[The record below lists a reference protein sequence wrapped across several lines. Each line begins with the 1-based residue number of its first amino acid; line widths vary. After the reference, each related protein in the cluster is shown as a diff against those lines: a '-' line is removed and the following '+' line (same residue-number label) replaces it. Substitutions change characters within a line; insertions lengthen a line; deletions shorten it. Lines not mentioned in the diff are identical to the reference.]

1 MGIIVRLVCKGSLHQ
16 GEIESGGRQ
25 CTCIALVFLT
35 LNDIP
40 KSVQEVDNILH
51 KGTTTYQ
58 SLARDDNVYFLI
70 TDFPDRVSIEN
81 EIFDLSVRNP
91 ISGMVLQEID
101 HLDSLTFKLD
111 SAVEQCFGIAPTC
124 FLTTGNNPGY
134 TIGIKNIDE
143 HYYVMDS
150 HSRDDKGL
158 SSPLGKAVV
167 LQFNSVEQLVKY
179 IKDMCHSLSN
189 TDMQYELTP
198 IIIRKTSV
206 LTSSTGPQPSDNT
219 NEINQNNPSPQCFE
233 PMDTEHVANDNPL
246 QDSDIS
252 VDGGRTDLNIQQNFD
267 AIDVGNSDPLL
278 LTDDQK
284 HMLICNRMPESTFKF
299 PSKLYK
305 DSRCKSGSFKRS
317 CCREWFTKFEFISY
331 SKDKDGIYC
340 LACKFFPDTS
350 GRRPRKLVSEPYQN
364 WKDAITDLKRHA
376 SSETHLNSII
386 RLSGFQETR
395 GLALRGH
402 RDDDQIQDITQS
414 YNLGNYKELV
424 KFRAEAGD
432 SVLDDH
438 LKQCA
443 KNASYTSKTS
453 QNELLACIKRF
464 IQQTIV
470 DEVKAQPLGP
480 HFGYQCDEVSDASN
494 WEQLGI
500 VIRYLRDGSP
510 VEKLLEFVQA
520 EETTGSALCGLIVK
534 ALTDAGLDIQFCR
547 AQTMDGAGNMS
558 GKNLGCAA
566 QFTRLSPR
574 TVYHY
579 CASHNLNLVLCKC
592 CNVPEI
598 QLMLDSLKQLG
609 IFFKYS
615 PKRSRCLEKAVD
627 EINSN
632 RDVQNKITKQK
643 FKVFCETRW
652 CEKITTLGS
661 FSTMYEPM
669 ISCLEEISSNVGRTW
684 DKKAVIDA
692 KGLLTKITDST
703 FIVSFQTV
711 HNFFGYVT
719 GLSRKLQGS
728 TLDIVEGYKM
738 IDTVKAL
745 VKSTR
750 DDETEFD
757 TVFEKATAMA
767 EVADIGGIKAPRRCG
782 RQTQRNSMIQQFDI
796 RFGERAVS
804 VVRALALIPNNIH
817 QTTDEAIDDIINYY
831 EVDMPFP
838 DSFRQEFRLW
848 KELWRVQNEKPTTL
862 TSTITDPRVCS
873 TIFPNIVKLLGLLSL
888 TSVTSSSTERANSS
902 FKYIKTFSRNTMGEE
917 RLNALLLLYVH
928 KNIKLDYEK
937 IIDDFSRRN
946 PRKMLL
952 VNPMA

>member
-1 MGIIVRLVCKGSLHQ
+1 MRP
-16 GEIESGGRQ
+16 ESR
-25 CTCIALVFLT
+25 I
-35 LNDIP
+35 
-40 KSVQEVDNILH
+40 
-51 KGTTTYQ
+51 
-58 SLARDDNVYFLI
+58 
-70 TDFPDRVSIEN
+70 
-81 EIFDLSVRNP
+81 
-91 ISGMVLQEID
+91 
-101 HLDSLTFKLD
+101 
-111 SAVEQCFGIAPTC
+111 
-124 FLTTGNNPGY
+124 
-134 TIGIKNIDE
+134 
-143 HYYVMDS
+143 
-150 HSRDDKGL
+150 
-158 SSPLGKAVV
+158 
-167 LQFNSVEQLVKY
+167 Y
-179 IKDMCHSLSN
+179 I
-189 TDMQYELTP
+189 
-198 IIIRKTSV
+198 
-206 LTSSTGPQPSDNT
+206 NT
-219 NEINQNNPSPQCFE
+219 NARG
-233 PMDTEHVANDNPL
+233 DTFIAKNRQILKSLIKCLEFC
-246 QDSDIS
+246 
-252 VDGGRTDLNIQQNFD
+252 GR
-267 AIDVGNSDPLL
+267 
-278 LTDDQK
+278 
-284 HMLICNRMPESTFKF
+284 
-299 PSKLYK
+299 
-305 DSRCKSGSFKRS
+305 
-317 CCREWFTKFEFISY
+317 
-331 SKDKDGIYC
+331 
-340 LACKFFPDTS
+340 
-350 GRRPRKLVSEPYQN
+350 
-364 WKDAITDLKRHA
+364 
-376 SSETHLNSII
+376 
-386 RLSGFQETR
+386 R

-402 RDDDQIQDITQS
+402 RDDDKIQDNTQD
-414 YNLGNYKELV
+414 YNIGNYKELV

-520 EETTGSALCGLIVK
+520 EETTDSALCGLIVK
-534 ALTDAGLDIQFCR
+534 ALTDAGLDIQFGR

-661 FSTMYEPM
+661 FSTMYEPI

-757 TVFEKATAMA
+757 NVFEKATAMA

-782 RQTQRNSMIQQFDI
+782 RQTQRSNVPADNVQVYYRRAVFLPFLDSMIQQFEI

-862 TSTITDPRVCS
+862 TSTLTDPRMNRAVTVDALMFDKEASVTTDTQTSCS
-873 TIFPNIVKLLGLLSL
+873 QESLTDYSQSSCQKEESIYYLNKFLELNRSKPVSCLPTKRWTDYSSKSKNMYVNQIQLITDSVIEFVFPFDTDEVKTSLSL
-888 TSVTSSSTERANSS
+888 DVPSNR
-902 FKYIKTFSRNTMGEE
+902 
-917 RLNALLLLYVH
+917 
-928 KNIKLDYEK
+928 
-937 IIDDFSRRN
+937 
-946 PRKMLL
+946 
-952 VNPMA
+952 

>member
-1 MGIIVRLVCKGSLHQ
+1 
-16 GEIESGGRQ
+16 
-25 CTCIALVFLT
+25 
-35 LNDIP
+35 
-40 KSVQEVDNILH
+40 
-51 KGTTTYQ
+51 
-58 SLARDDNVYFLI
+58 
-70 TDFPDRVSIEN
+70 
-81 EIFDLSVRNP
+81 
-91 ISGMVLQEID
+91 
-101 HLDSLTFKLD
+101 
-111 SAVEQCFGIAPTC
+111 
-124 FLTTGNNPGY
+124 
-134 TIGIKNIDE
+134 
-143 HYYVMDS
+143 
-150 HSRDDKGL
+150 
-158 SSPLGKAVV
+158 
-167 LQFNSVEQLVKY
+167 
-179 IKDMCHSLSN
+179 
-189 TDMQYELTP
+189 MQYELTP
-198 IIIRKTSV
+198 IVTRKASV
-206 LTSSTGPQPSDNT
+206 LAPSTSPQPTDDT
-219 NEINQNNPSPQCFE
+219 NEINQSPSPQCFE
-233 PMDTEHVANDNPL
+233 PTDIEHVANDNSLP
-246 QDSDIS
+246 DSDIS
-252 VDGGRTDLNIQQNFD
+252 VDGGRTDSNVQQNFD

-278 LTDDQK
+278 LLDDQK
-284 HMLICNRMPESTFKF
+284 HMLICNRMSEPTFKF

-331 SKDKDGIYC
+331 SKEKDGIYC
-340 LACKFFPDTS
+340 LAYKFFPDTS
-350 GRRPRKLVSEPYQN
+350 GRRRRKL
-364 WKDAITDLKRHA
+364 
-376 SSETHLNSII
+376 
-386 RLSGFQETR
+386 
-395 GLALRGH
+395 
-402 RDDDQIQDITQS
+402 
-414 YNLGNYKELV
+414 
-424 KFRAEAGD
+424 
-432 SVLDDH
+432 
-438 LKQCA
+438 
-443 KNASYTSKTS
+443 
-453 QNELLACIKRF
+453 
-464 IQQTIV
+464 TIV
-470 DEVKAQPLGP
+470 DEVKAQPFGP

-547 AQTMDGAGNMS
+547 AQTMNGAGNMS

-632 RDVQNKITKQK
+632 RDAQNKITKQK

-652 CEKITTLGS
+652 SEKITNLGS
-661 FSTMYEPM
+661 FSTMYEPI
-669 ISCLEEISSNVGRTW
+669 ISCLEEISSNVGRNC

-711 HNFFGYVT
+711 HNFFGYVS

-738 IDTVKAL
+738 IDTVKSL

-750 DDETEFD
+750 EDEKEFD
-757 TVFEKATAMA
+757 TVFEKSTIMA

-782 RQTQRNSMIQQFDI
+782 RQTQRSNVLEDNDQVYFRRAVFLPFLDSMIQQFNI
-796 RFGERAVS
+796 RFGEHAVS
-804 VVRALALIPNNIH
+804 VVRALALIPSNIH
-817 QTTDEAIDDIINYY
+817 QTSDDPIDDIFGYY
-831 EVDMPFP
+831 EDDMPYP

-848 KELWRVQNEKPTTL
+848 NELWREQTDKPSTL
-862 TSTITDPRVCS
+862 TSTVTDPRVCS
-873 TIFPNIVKLLGLLSL
+873 TIFPKIVKLLSLLSL

-902 FKYIKTFSRNTMGEE
+902 LKYIKTFSRNTMGEE
-917 RLNALLLLYVH
+917 RLCILA
-928 KNIKLDYEK
+928 KKRSK
-937 IIDDFSRRN
+937 
-946 PRKMLL
+946 
-952 VNPMA
+952 